1 MNGSLTIHHLDKTTY
16 NRLTHLAKR
25 RGLTTEAAAALL
37 IRDALS
43 SESEIDDVSIES
55 PSQLDMLAGTWSERE
70 AKLFLQAV
78 ADFSQIDEELWQ

>member
-1 MNGSLTIHHLDKTTY
+1 MNSSLTIHHMDKTTY

-25 RGLTTEAAAALL
+25 RGLTTAALL

-78 ADFSQIDEELWQ
+78 ADFSQIMV